1 MITELNAFSNRRN
14 RNIKNEWA
22 WRIPIITQAV
32 MPSIVMVMILF
43 FPESPRWLMAK
54 DRTEDAL
61 AVLAKYH
68 GDGDQNAPIVQL
80 QYREI
85 LEDRT
90 NNPSDDRWWDFRE
103 LFRNR
108 QAVYR
113 TIMVILMSFF
123 GQWSG
128 NNVISYF
135 MPQMIIQAG
144 IKNTNTQLLLNAI
157 SPILT
162 MTAAIIGTMYLDK
175 FGRRV
180 MMMGSLAGA
189 LVCYVF
195 LTSFTAQ
202 VPNNSN
208 LSYGVIASIYLYGVS
223 FGAGMT
229 PLQTLYPVEC
239 CENRTRAKGASLK
252 FLCQNIAIVVN
263 VYGISVGIGTI
274 GWRLYLVYLIWIALE
289 IVVIYFFFPETGG
302 KTLEELSAIFEAK
315 NPRKESLRKIKVQIE
330 EEGHVAVV
338 DKEGRA

>member
-1 MITELNAFSNRRN
+1 
-14 RNIKNEWA
+14 
-22 WRIPIITQAV
+22 
-32 MPSIVMVMILF
+32 MPAIVMVMILF

-68 GDGDQNAPIVQL
+68 GDGDPQAPIVQL

-90 NNPSDDRWWDFRE
+90 SNPSDDTWWDFRE

-108 QAVYR
+108 QVRYR
-113 TIMVILMSFF
+113 TMLVVLMSFF

-135 MPQMIIQAG
+135 MPQMILQAG
-144 IKNTNTQLLLNAI
+144 ISNTNTQLLLNAI
-157 SPILT
+157 APILT
-162 MTAAIIGTMYLDK
+162 MSAAIIGTMFLDK
-175 FGRRV
+175 FGRRT
-180 MMMGSLAGA
+180 MMMGSLTGA

-195 LTSFTAQ
+195 LTAFTAESANN
-202 VPNNSN
+202 PN
-208 LSYGVIASIYLYGVS
+208 LAYGVITAIYLYGVS

-263 VYGISVGIGTI
+263 VYGISIGIGAI
-274 GWRLYLVYLIWIALE
+274 KWRLYLVYLIWITIE
-289 IVVIYFFFPETGG
+289 IIIIYFVFPETGG
-302 KTLEELSAIFEAK
+302 KTLEELTSIFEAK
-315 NPRKESLRKIKVQIE
+315 NPRKESLRKITVHIE
-330 EEGHVAVV
+330 EEGRVV
-338 DKEGRA
+338 PIGKEDSI

>member
-1 MITELNAFSNRRN
+1 M
-14 RNIKNEWA
+14 
-22 WRIPIITQAV
+22 PAV
-32 MPSIVMVMILF
+32 IMTMILF
-43 FPESPRWLMAK
+43 FPESPRWLMSK
-54 DRTEDAL
+54 DRAEDAL

-68 GDGDQNAPIVQL
+68 GDGDVNAPIVQL

-108 QAVYR
+108 QAIYR
-113 TIMVILMSFF
+113 TILVVLMSFF

-135 MPQMIIQAG
+135 MPQMILQAG
-144 IKNTNTQLLLNAI
+144 IANTNTQLLLNAI

-162 MTAAIIGTMYLDK
+162 MTAAIIGSAFLDR

-189 LVCYVF
+189 LVFYVF
-195 LTSFTAQ
+195 LTAFTAETA
-202 VPNNSN
+202 NNKD
-208 LSYGVIASIYLYGVS
+208 LAYGVIVSIYLYGIS
-223 FGAGMT
+223 FGVGMT

-263 VYGISVGIGTI
+263 VYGISIGIGEI
-274 GWRLYLVYLIWIALE
+274 GWRLYLVYIIWIAIE
-289 IVVIYFFFPETGG
+289 IVTIYFVFPETGG
-302 KTLEELSAIFEAK
+302 KTLEELTSIFEAK
-315 NPRKESLRKIKVQIE
+315 NPRKESLKKIKVQIGR
-330 EEGHVAVV
+330 EGHVAPV
-338 DKEGRA
+338 DKEDRV